1 MNTIESYTL
10 PTSYAI
16 RRLRES
22 DFALETRDKICLY
35 EDACSLVLFYT
46 ESSDS
51 KRILSVFKTVAE
63 STAGPVFAACNVLLE
78 KRVAEGF
85 IELFNIKDHPFSWTG
100 ERTFPFI
107 LVYRRGYPVM
117 FYDGP
122 ADVQILTNFSLN
134 VACNPMYHSR
144 NFPLLQKLKDEMW
157 LDYKIKNPIVL
168 GGPGVAQEVTPYVL
182 PALPYNRK

>member
-1 MNTIESYTL
+1 
-10 PTSYAI
+10 
-16 RRLRES
+16 
-22 DFALETRDKICLY
+22 
-35 EDACSLVLFYT
+35 
-46 ESSDS
+46 
-51 KRILSVFKTVAE
+51 
-63 STAGPVFAACNVLLE
+63 
-78 KRVAEGF
+78 
-85 IELFNIKDHPFSWTG
+85 
-100 ERTFPFI
+100 
-107 LVYRRGYPVM
+107 M